1 MPLAAHGVT
10 HPGRRSTN
18 EDAFLVDP
26 GRGLFVV
33 ADGMGGHNAGEV
45 ASGLAVKAIDEFLAD
60 GTPPSLN
67 VMDEALRLANDHIL
81 TAAGEKPDYTGMGT
95 TVAAVFVRD
104 AEAVYAH
111 AGDSRVYLWHQG
123 ALTQLTRDDSWVAAA
138 LNGLEDEAGELEQHP
153 MRHVLTKVVGLRS
166 ELQPSVAQCAFVAGD
181 VLMLCSDGVH
191 GAVSLEKLATLLGSR
206 QSVAHVAESV
216 VREALGQGATDNL
229 TAVVIRRE

>member
-60 GTPPSLN
+60 GTAPSLN
-67 VMDEALRLANDHIL
+67 VMDEALRLANDYIL

-104 AEAVYAH
+104 AQAVYAH

-138 LNGLEDEAGELEQHP
+138 LNGLADEAGELEQHP

-216 VREALGQGATDNL
+216 VREALGQGATDNV

>member
-67 VMDEALRLANDHIL
+67 VMDEALRLANDYIL

-95 TVAAVFVRD
+95 TVAAVFVR
-104 AEAVYAH
+104 
-111 AGDSRVYLWHQG
+111 
-123 ALTQLTRDDSWVAAA
+123 
-138 LNGLEDEAGELEQHP
+138 
-153 MRHVLTKVVGLRS
+153 
-166 ELQPSVAQCAFVAGD
+166 
-181 VLMLCSDGVH
+181 MLLKKKS
-191 GAVSLEKLATLLGSR
+191 
-206 QSVAHVAESV
+206 
-216 VREALGQGATDNL
+216 
-229 TAVVIRRE
+229 

>member
-67 VMDEALRLANDHIL
+67 VMDEALRLANDYIL
-81 TAAGEKPDYTGMGT
+81 TAAGDKPDYTGMGT

-104 AEAVYAH
+104 AQAVYAH

-138 LNGLEDEAGELEQHP
+138 LNGLADEAGELEQHP

-166 ELQPSVAQCAFVAGD
+166 ELQPSVAQCAFVVGD
-181 VLMLCSDGVH
+181 VLMICSDGVH
-191 GAVSLEKLATLLGSR
+191 GAVSLERLATLLGSR